1 MGNQCEFLSVLGN
14 LLWSP
19 WHFKNRVWPL
29 SANSLGTHRCV
40 GSQACVGSVCVNVP
54 WPGPAPWRSG
64 FPVLQFFLQDRASE
78 EEPVAGWWLA
88 ACKLKA
94 NLGWWALAPY
104 ISSLKET
111 WDVLD
116 HLSSGHWYIETAHL
130 PWQLG
135 RGAHGLPL
143 MRNRRT
149 ARVTW
154 ESATF
159 TIFWKDWT
167 VEANL
172 VFSSLLYLNQK
183 VIDLEICSETR
194 DLRCSIALEHIFPCR
209 KTKGLWLWGPK
220 KGCKSLGEQAL
231 DKMNFTPRVFVF
243 LLEMLLHQL
252 RGISGL
258 HKKNYCQGWPKE
270 VPFQLN

>member
-19 WHFKNRVWPL
+19 WHFKNTEI
-29 SANSLGTHRCV
+29 LGTHRCV
-40 GSQACVGSVCVNVP
+40 GSQACVGSVCVDVP

-88 ACKLKA
+88 AFKLKA

-143 MRNRRT
+143 IRNRRT
-149 ARVTW
+149 ARETW

-159 TIFWKDWT
+159 TTFWKDWT

-172 VFSSLLYLNQK
+172 VFFLSLVSQPEGYWSGGMFRDTRSQVQHSTGTHLPLQKNQGA
-183 VIDLEICSETR
+183 VIMRS
-194 DLRCSIALEHIFPCR
+194 
-209 KTKGLWLWGPK
+209 
-220 KGCKSLGEQAL
+220 
-231 DKMNFTPRVFVF
+231 
-243 LLEMLLHQL
+243 
-252 RGISGL
+252 
-258 HKKNYCQGWPKE
+258 KE
-270 VPFQLN
+270 GV